1 MGAIK
6 RYLEDCAERFAREI
20 WDNRIA
26 DKEDVAI
33 LADYIFFKQS
43 GKIAAVLT
51 AKEITAANMDEYMR
65 AMCDA
70 VITYAG
76 DVFTD
81 PDGII
86 AETKEFLEV
95 YNLEA

>member
-20 WDNRIA
+20 WDNGIA
-26 DKEDVAI
+26 YKEDAAI
-33 LADYIFFKQS
+33 LARYIFFEQS
-43 GKIAAVLT
+43 GEIVAVLT
-51 AKEITAANMDEYMR
+51 AKEITAASVDEYAR

-86 AETKEFLEV
+86 ADAKEFIEV

>member
-6 RYLEDCAERFAREI
+6 RHIEDCAERFAHEI
-20 WDNRIA
+20 WDNGIA
-26 DKEDVAI
+26 DKEDAAI
-33 LADYIFFKQS
+33 LADYIFFEQS
-43 GKIAAVLT
+43 GEIAAVLT
-51 AKEITAANMDEYMR
+51 AEEITTANVDEYMR

-86 AETKEFLEV
+86 ADTKEFLEV

>member
-6 RYLEDCAERFAREI
+6 RHLENCAERFAHEI
-20 WDNRIA
+20 WDNGIA
-26 DKEDVAI
+26 DKEDAAI
-33 LADYIFFKQS
+33 LADYIFFEQS
-43 GKIAAVLT
+43 AEIAAVLT
-51 AKEITAANMDEYMR
+51 ANEITAANVDEYAR
-65 AMCDA
+65 AMCDV

-76 DVFTD
+76 NVFTD

-86 AETKEFLEV
+86 ADAKEFLEV